1 MILIIKVIYMQVSI
15 INKIMPNISL
25 DEEDLILA
33 LKRFLAFNDKAN
45 DLENAKQYFSDSKLL
60 PPSFNQNKIDEIY
73 KELFIKD
80 AHKDKAI
87 EVIKAEISNANLES
101 CKERSEYDAKRQE
114 WQIDEEIAKINIHDN
129 SDEKDP
135 FTAKIDKNGNLCIS
149 YQGDKESGILS
160 QELKVNIKLG
170 ECKKGEITADN
181 IHEFGLEVMAA
192 IEKSF
197 EKLKEYLQVD
207 ENGIDIKEG
216 KKQEFNNFFGNGIIY
231 FSELE
236 GDIESSLQPSFPSS
250 AIYFPKENTKET
262 ELSI

>member
-1 MILIIKVIYMQVSI
+1 MQVSYNKQNMTN
-15 INKIMPNISL
+15 INTLN
-25 DEEDLILA
+25 EEDLILA

-45 DLENAKQYFSDSKLL
+45 DLENTKQCFYNLSRAIS
-60 PPSFNQNKIDEIY
+60 NKDKTNEIY

-80 AHKDKAI
+80 AHRDKAI
-87 EVIKAEISNANLES
+87 NLDS
-101 CKERSEYDAKRQE
+101 YKDQNEYNAKRQE

-160 QELKVNIKLG
+160 QELKVKIKLG

-207 ENGIDIKEG
+207 ENVIDIKEG
-216 KKQEFNNFFGNGIIY
+216 KKQEFNNFFNA
-231 FSELE
+231 F
-236 GDIESSLQPSFPSS
+236 
-250 AIYFPKENTKET
+250 IYFPEVEDDVESYIPSGTIDLLKENTECT
-262 ELSI
+262 ELSINTECTELSI